1 MVRVGRLSA
10 FAIVICSGCSTDARS
25 GVMNIYLVYIFIIV
39 CAQSMK
45 NERSNYGCVC
55 VWVRKLVHLQ
65 VFNILFYVPQRMKC
79 KCVVVAK
86 FLNSY

>member
-45 NERSNYGCVC
+45 NERSNYGC
-55 VWVRKLVHLQ
+55 L
-65 VFNILFYVPQRMKC
+65 
-79 KCVVVAK
+79 
-86 FLNSY
+86 